1 MSRRERDDYHRLRTA
16 FLRLRAAVRDPN
28 TGLFGPAYHFDR
40 IRAMLAD
47 RPRVGVLWIS
57 LGDCRLVETVYGW
70 ETYDRL
76 IARVADALVEGAGGL
91 LSEETIIAAAG
102 VHADALGWFVAS
114 TAEGDPV
121 DGPAVEALAAR
132 LEERL
137 GEELDREIE
146 LGVLEGLRVRV
157 GVALLTD
164 HPFHRFERRVLEAL
178 DRARTAAERP
188 LDADRLGWLAELHR
202 VLRERDVR
210 CLFQPIVDL
219 TSGETVGLEAFI
231 RGPERSVF
239 RWPRVMF
246 SVGHDAGLAGDLD
259 RVCRGRVISSVGEG
273 DPPALLFVNTLAES
287 LLDPEWHDDGTLAA
301 LASAG
306 LSPGRIVLEVA
317 ESQFGSDPLEFVEPV
332 RELRTRGYRLSLDDI
347 GSGPRTSALVEALR
361 PDFIKFDM
369 TLIRGLEADSLRQEV
384 VRSLVQLARR
394 ADARLIA
401 ERVETASEREA
412 LLACGARLG
421 QGYLF
426 GVERAV
432 RRHGAGSGARP
443 PGGAG

>member
-1 MSRRERDDYHRLRTA
+1 MSRGEQDVRRLRTA

-28 TGLFGPAYHFDR
+28 TGLFGVAYHFDR
-40 IRAMLAD
+40 IRSLLAD

-57 LGDCRLVETVYGW
+57 LGDCRIVETVYGW

-76 IARVADALVEGAGGL
+76 IARVAEALVDGAGGTL
-91 LSEETIIAAAG
+91 PDGAIVTVAG
-102 VHADALGWFVAS
+102 VHADALGVFVGG
-114 TAEGDPV
+114 TADGGEI
-121 DGPAVEALAAR
+121 DGPVLEALAAR
-132 LEERL
+132 LEEQL
-137 GEELDREIE
+137 GQEIEREIE
-146 LGVLEGLRVRV
+146 LGILDGLRVRV

-202 VLRERDVR
+202 VVRERDVR
-210 CLFQPIVDL
+210 CLFQPIVEL
-219 TSGETVGLEAFI
+219 ASGSPVGLEAFV

-246 SVGHDAGLAGDLD
+246 AVGHDAGLAGDLD
-259 RVCRGRVISSVGEG
+259 RVCRARVIDAVGGG
-273 DPPALLFVNTLAES
+273 DPPPLLFVNTLAEC
-287 LLDPEWHDDGTLAA
+287 LLDPEWRSAATATA
-301 LASAG
+301 LAQAG
-306 LSPGRIVLEVA
+306 LSARQLVLEIP
-317 ESQFGSDPLEFVEPV
+317 ESQFGPDPRRFVEPLA
-332 RELRTRGYRLSLDDI
+332 ELRALGYRLSLDDI
-347 GSGPRTSALVEALR
+347 GSGPRTSELVEALR
-361 PDFIKFDM
+361 PDFIKLDM
-369 TLIRGLEADSLRQEV
+369 TLIRGLEADALRQEV

-401 ERVETASEREA
+401 ERVETDSEREA

-426 GVERAV
+426 GVERAQ
-432 RRHGAGSGARP
+432 RTPEARGTKRPGDAG
-443 PGGAG
+443 